1 MADIYYGAYGAGT
14 GRQRPPYVAYVVL
27 LAFLAAAAVMQFLPL
42 VLPIGPM
49 YWDVLV
55 YYDAIGRMNA
65 GQWPVTDFQVPVGP
79 LEYWL
84 TWVNYQLFPDA
95 NPILLTQLQ
104 WLPITAPVMALI
116 LWDASKRSS
125 WAVWGLLLAWVFY
138 TALPFNDTIYN
149 NFAGSDGYGIYNRHG
164 SHLMF
169 LTAAT
174 VLFVR
179 SRHLQTALFSV
190 LLVSL
195 ALCKITAFAAV
206 GPLLILGLLTRRI
219 HPYVAVATALVCIGF
234 TGVLQLATGVISG
247 YIGNILLLAQEN
259 SGTLLPRFLTAMSM
273 RIDVLL
279 PGAILCL
286 VLFWREVISFRRPR
300 DREQRGVIGLL
311 DGDWVWIGL
320 SLFCGLVFETQ
331 NTGSHPYF
339 VAWPAILRMMLRPA
353 DVFGSA
359 RFLIYVVTA
368 FVVVPAVSTIAYKAV
383 RLTALAPT
391 YIHLDEPVLGPIGRV
406 SVKDV
411 YAEQA
416 ERMRSFYIKHPEEMI
431 EIAES
436 GALPSFRL
444 FVEHD
449 YQFLLIQEMGR
460 AATAIGKLE
469 ASTGE
474 HFRSV
479 LDLDFANPFPFI
491 LRRPG
496 TEYVMIGADPS
507 RSIPT
512 PDQKTLRAIAETDL
526 ILSPKCPFQ
535 RARYE
540 IRELFYK
547 PALADRVTAPLTPC
561 YDVLLKPGSPFLK
574 VLSPSA
580 S

>member
-1 MADIYYGAYGAGT
+1 MADIYYGAYGPDP
-14 GRQRPPYVAYVVL
+14 GRGRPPYVAYVVL

-42 VLPIGPM
+42 VLPVGPM
-49 YWDVLV
+49 YWDVLI

-84 TWVNYQLFPDA
+84 AWLNYQFFPEA
-95 NPILLTQLQ
+95 HPILLTQLE
-104 WLPITAPVMALI
+104 WLPITAPAMALI

-125 WAVWGLLLAWVFY
+125 RAVWGLLLAWVLY
-138 TALPFNDTIYN
+138 TALPFNDMIYN

-179 SRHLQTALFSV
+179 SRYLQTALFSI

-219 HPYVAVATALVCIGF
+219 HPFVAGATALICIGI
-234 TGVLQLATGVISG
+234 TGILQLATGVIAG
-247 YIGNILLLAQEN
+247 YVTDILVLAQEN
-259 SGTLLPRFLTAMSM
+259 SGTLLPRFLTATSL

-279 PGAILCL
+279 PGALLCL
-286 VLFWREVISFRRPR
+286 VLFWREVLSFRRPR
-300 DREQRGVIGLL
+300 DREQRGIIGFL

-331 NTGSHPYF
+331 NTGGQPYF
-339 VAWPAILRMMLRPA
+339 IAWPAILRMLLRPG
-353 DVFGSA
+353 DVFGTA
-359 RFLIYVVTA
+359 RFLIYVLTA
-368 FVVVPAVSTIAYKAV
+368 FTVVPAVSTIAYKAV

-391 YIHLDEPVLGPIGRV
+391 YIPLDAPVLGPVGRI

-416 ERMRSFYIKHPEEMI
+416 ERMRPFYINHRDQFI
-431 EIAES
+431 EIAET

-444 FVEHD
+444 FIEHD

-460 AATAIGKLE
+460 AADAIEKLE
-469 ASTGE
+469 ARTHE

-491 LRRPG
+491 LKRAG
-496 TEYVMIGADPS
+496 AEHVMIGADPS

-512 PDQKTLRAIAETDL
+512 PDEATLLGISETDL
-526 ILSPKCPFQ
+526 ILAPKCPFH
-535 RARYE
+535 RARYD
-540 IRELFYK
+540 ILELYK
-547 PALADRVTAPLTPC
+547 PALADRVTAQLTPC

-574 VLSPSA
+574 ALTERE
-580 S
+580 